1 MAKIIAINAGSSS
14 LKFKFFEMNNEQVL
28 AQGVFDRIG
37 IPKGTIKIKYGKEK
51 YEKEEE
57 LKDHSAAVKKLLQ
70 LLLDLK
76 IVHNFS
82 EIKGV
87 GHRVVAGGEYFKKS
101 ARVTTR
107 VIRRINDL
115 AEYAPI
121 HNPANLMGIKAF
133 KKILPDAVSVA
144 VFDTSFHQ
152 TMPKQ
157 NFIFSVPY
165 EWYHNYGVR
174 RYGAHG
180 TSHRYVV
187 EVAAKMMN
195 KPLSKLKLISCH
207 LGAGASLC
215 AVKNGKSFDTSM
227 GFTPLTGITMATRS
241 GDADVAM
248 ISFMMQKLDMH
259 SMPEV
264 IYDLNKK
271 SGLLGISGISSD
283 MRDIEAK
290 RESNERA
297 RLAID
302 IFVKDVVKYIGAYT
316 AEMGGVDG
324 IIFTAG
330 IGENSSYIREKIM
343 DRLAFLGIQVD
354 KEANK
359 KRGVAEFI
367 VTPASKIAVMV
378 IPTNEELMIARDVEK
393 VIKKE
398 SSKEQVS
405 NKKTLSVRAH
415 SN

>member
-14 LKFKFFEMNNEQVL
+14 LKFKLFEMEGEKVL
-28 AQGVFDRIG
+28 AQGLFDRIG
-37 IPKGTIKIKYGKEK
+37 ISNGTIKIKYG
-51 YEKEEE
+51 EKEYRKEAE
-57 LKDHSAAVKKLLQ
+57 LKDHAVAVKRLLQ
-70 LLLDLK
+70 LLLKLG
-76 IVHNFS
+76 IVQDFA
-82 EIKGV
+82 EIVGV

-101 ARVTTR
+101 VAVNSRI
-107 VIRRINDL
+107 IRRINEL
-115 AEYAPI
+115 TEYAPI
-121 HNPANLMGIKAF
+121 HNPANLMGIEAF
-133 KKILPDAVSVA
+133 RKILPNAVSVA

-152 TMPKQ
+152 TMPKE
-157 NFIFSVPY
+157 NYVYSVPY
-165 EWYHNYGVR
+165 EWYHKYGAR

-187 EVAAKMMN
+187 QVAAHMME
-195 KPLSKLKLISCH
+195 KPLKQLKLISCH

-241 GDADVAM
+241 GDVDVSL

-290 RESNERA
+290 CKTDERA
-297 RLAID
+297 QLAID
-302 IFVKDVVKYIGAYT
+302 IFVKDVVKYVGAYM
-316 AEMGGVDG
+316 AEMGGLDG

-330 IGENSSYIREKIM
+330 IGENSGYIREKIM
-343 DRLAFLGIQVD
+343 KRLEFLGIEVD
-354 KEANK
+354 EKANA

-367 VTPASKIAVMV
+367 STPTSRVAALM
-378 IPTNEELMIARDVEK
+378 IPTNEELMIARDVKTIIEAKIEK
-393 VIKKE
+393 EKLAPVVIK
-398 SSKEQVS
+398 S
-405 NKKTLSVRAH
+405 H